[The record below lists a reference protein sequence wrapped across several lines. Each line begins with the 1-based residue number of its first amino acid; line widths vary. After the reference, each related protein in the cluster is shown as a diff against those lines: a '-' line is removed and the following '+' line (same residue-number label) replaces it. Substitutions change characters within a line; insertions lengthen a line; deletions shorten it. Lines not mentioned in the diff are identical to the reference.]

1 MLSTLNTGHEIGE
14 VWEVDL
20 TDSFSLDEYDPVNAN
35 LVDEGKCDIVTL
47 VEINHVQGLHN
58 EHFLFL
64 PHLLHHCGIL
74 RIGSTLRTDYS
85 FFLGE
90 GLLENLLQGLDLS
103 DCVLKLVL
111 GMLQKESCVQVIR
124 FHPLF
129 EEGLET

>member
-1 MLSTLNTGHEIGE
+1 LLVDGVRELFHLKHAALSVIVFVEKCFEVAFANNTMLSTLNTGHEIGE

-74 RIGSTLRTDYS
+74 RI
-85 FFLGE
+85 
-90 GLLENLLQGLDLS
+90 
-103 DCVLKLVL
+103 
-111 GMLQKESCVQVIR
+111 
-124 FHPLF
+124 
-129 EEGLET
+129 